1 MQTLEPTDF
10 VASKNGGHY
19 AFETVLGWCVVGPTG
34 SSCKGDD
41 AISCNRIAVQDA
53 GTKQMSRSHFEIQKD
68 VKDTGISDMMKRIYR
83 FDFIEPR
90 TKFKDLIKD
99 RLGEIFFED

>member
-1 MQTLEPTDF
+1 
-10 VASKNGGHY
+10 
-19 AFETVLGWCVVGPTG
+19 
-34 SSCKGDD
+34 
-41 AISCNRIAVQDA
+41 
-53 GTKQMSRSHFEIQKD
+53 MSRSHFEIQKD

-99 RLGEIFFED
+99 RLGEIFFEDQNLKIIVDQVYSVETHYETSLPLKNLEMTLPNNRVMAEK